1 MTIFYRKHEMT
12 SVWHLYVQ
20 HNWEQSIACRLSDI
34 TSKFSIWIK
43 SNDNTYEYVKL
54 ESVPRTV
61 GEGTR
66 LQVVL
71 KLKWKLRE
79 TKKTYWVIIQ
89 LFHL

>member
-1 MTIFYRKHEMT
+1 MT

-20 HNWEQSIACRLSDI
+20 YNWEQIIACRLSDI
-34 TSKFSIWIK
+34 TCKFSIWIK
-43 SNDNTYEYVKL
+43 SNYNTYGYVKL

-71 KLKWKLRE
+71 KTQVEVARD
-79 TKKTYWVIIQ
+79 
-89 LFHL
+89 